1 MEISSKILSD
11 ITHHMK
17 YAKYLP
23 EKNRRETWEET
34 ITRNMN
40 MHIKKF
46 PELSTEIEEAYQLVY
61 DKKILPSM
69 RSLQFGGRPIEI
81 NPIRLYNCS
90 FAPVDHPDAFSEAMI
105 LLLAGSG
112 FGYSVQTHHVEKLP
126 EIRKPSSKRT
136 RRFLVGDS
144 IEGWADSI
152 KVLMRSYFKGTSKI
166 RFDFSD
172 VRQKGQ
178 RLVTSGGK
186 APGPQPLKECI
197 LKIKGIL
204 NAKENGEQLEPIEVH
219 DIMCHIADCVM
230 AGGIRRAAC
239 IALFSYDDEKMMSC
253 KTGHW
258 WDSNSQRGRANNS
271 VVLHRARVE
280 KEDFMKIW
288 DRVEKSNC
296 GEPGFSFTND
306 IDSGFNPC
314 HEISLRRNSFCN
326 LVEVN
331 VNNVE
336 DQEDFED
343 RCRKASFIATL
354 QASYTDFHYLR
365 PIWRRNTEKDF
376 LIGVGMTGL
385 ASDAA
390 MGLNYKSGARVVNEE
405 NERAAKLMG
414 IKPSARTTTVKPS
427 GSSSLILGTSSG
439 IHAWHAEYYI
449 RRVRV
454 GKGESIYAYLRNNHP
469 ELIEDEYFSPHDTAV
484 ISVPQKAPEG
494 AITRSESA
502 LGFLGRVRRINVE
515 WVAEGHRRGPNKNNV
530 SATIPIKKE
539 EWKEVGEWMWDNRS
553 KYSGLSML
561 PYDGGT
567 YIQAPFEECSK
578 EEYERLMTSLIA
590 VDLTRIEELT
600 DETDLQGSVACAG
613 GACTIESF

>member
-1 MEISSKILSD
+1 MELSSKILSD

-23 EKNRRETWEET
+23 EENRRESWDET
-34 ITRNMN
+34 ITRNMT

-46 PELSTEIEEAYQLVY
+46 PELRTEIEDAYQMVY
-61 DKKILPSM
+61 DKKVLPSM

-90 FAPVDHPDAFSEAMI
+90 FAPVDHPDVFAEAMI

-112 FGYSVQTHHVEKLP
+112 FGYSVQKHHVEKLP
-126 EIRKPSSKRT
+126 EIRKPSTKRT
-136 RRFLVGDS
+136 RRYLIGDS
-144 IEGWADSI
+144 IEGWADAI
-152 KVLMRSYFKGTSKI
+152 KVLMRSYFKGTSKL

-172 VRQKGQ
+172 IRPKGQ
-178 RLVTSGGK
+178 RLITSGGK

-204 NAKENGEQLEPIEVH
+204 NGKEDGDQLESIEVH
-219 DIMCHIADCVM
+219 DVMCHIADCVM

-239 IALFSYDDEKMMSC
+239 IALFSYDDEKMMSS

-258 WDSNSQRGRANNS
+258 WDANSHRGRANNS
-271 VVLHRARVE
+271 VVLHRARVK
-280 KEDFMKIW
+280 KENFMKIW

-326 LVEVN
+326 LVEIN
-331 VNNVE
+331 VNTVE
-336 DQEDFED
+336 DQQDFEE
-343 RCRKASFIATL
+343 RCKVAAFIATL
-354 QASYTDFHYLR
+354 QATYTDFHYLR

-385 ASDAA
+385 ANEVA
-390 MGLNYKSGARVVNEE
+390 MSLDFMKGAEVVNEE
-405 NERAAKLMG
+405 NTRAANLMG
-414 IKPSARTTTVKPS
+414 INPSARTTTVKPS

-439 IHAWHAEYYI
+439 IHAWHSEFYL

-454 GKGESIYAYLRNNHP
+454 GKGESIYSYLCDNHP
-469 ELIEDEYFSPHDTAV
+469 ELVEDEYFSPHDTAV
-484 ISVPQKAPEG
+484 ISVPQRAPEG

-502 LGFLGRVRRINVE
+502 MGFLGRVKKINVE
-515 WVAEGHRRGPNKNNV
+515 WVARGHRKGPNKNNV
-530 SATIPIKKE
+530 SATISIKKD
-539 EWKEVGEWMWDNRS
+539 EWEDVGEWMWNNRS

-561 PYDGGT
+561 PYDGGS
-567 YIQAPFEECSK
+567 YIQAPFEECSE
-578 EEYERLMTSLIA
+578 EEYERLMKSLVD
-590 VDLTRIEELT
+590 VDLTQIIEHT
-600 DETDLQGSVACAG
+600 DETNLQGSVACSN

>member
-1 MEISSKILSD
+1 MELSSKILSD

-23 EKNRRETWEET
+23 EENRRESWDET
-34 ITRNMN
+34 ITRNMT

-46 PELSTEIEEAYQLVY
+46 PELRTEIEDAYQMVY
-61 DKKILPSM
+61 DKKVLPSM

-90 FAPVDHPDAFSEAMI
+90 FAPVDHPDVFAEAMI

-112 FGYSVQTHHVEKLP
+112 FGYSVQKHHVEKLP
-126 EIRKPSSKRT
+126 EIRKPSTKRT
-136 RRFLVGDS
+136 RRYLIGDS
-144 IEGWADSI
+144 IEGWADAI
-152 KVLMRSYFKGTSKI
+152 KVLMRSYFKGTSKL

-172 VRQKGQ
+172 IRPKGQ
-178 RLVTSGGK
+178 RLITSGGK

-204 NAKENGEQLEPIEVH
+204 NGKEDGDQLESIEVH
-219 DIMCHIADCVM
+219 DVMCHIADCVM

-239 IALFSYDDEKMMSC
+239 IALFSYDDEKMMSS

-258 WDSNSQRGRANNS
+258 WDANSHRGRANNS
-271 VVLHRARVE
+271 VVLHRARVK
-280 KEDFMKIW
+280 KENFMKIW

-326 LVEVN
+326 LVEIN
-331 VNNVE
+331 VNTVE
-336 DQEDFED
+336 DQQDFEE
-343 RCRKASFIATL
+343 RCKVAAFIATL
-354 QASYTDFHYLR
+354 QATYTDFHYLR

-385 ASDAA
+385 ANEVA
-390 MGLNYKSGARVVNEE
+390 MSLDFMKGAEVVNEE
-405 NERAAKLMG
+405 NERAANLMG
-414 IKPSARTTTVKPS
+414 INPSARTTTVKPS

-439 IHAWHAEYYI
+439 IHAWHSEFYL

-454 GKGESIYAYLRNNHP
+454 GKGESIYSYLRDNHP
-469 ELIEDEYFSPHDTAV
+469 ELVEDEYFSPHDTAV
-484 ISVPQKAPEG
+484 ISVPQRAPEG

-502 LGFLGRVRRINVE
+502 MGFLGRVKKINVE
-515 WVAEGHRRGPNKNNV
+515 WVARGHRKGPNKNNV
-530 SATIPIKKE
+530 SATISIKKD
-539 EWKEVGEWMWDNRS
+539 EWEDVGEWMWNNRS

-561 PYDGGT
+561 PYDGGS
-567 YIQAPFEECSK
+567 YIQAPFEECSE
-578 EEYERLMTSLIA
+578 EEYERLMKSLVD
-590 VDLTRIEELT
+590 VDLTQIIEHT
-600 DETDLQGSVACAG
+600 DETNLQGSVACSN